1 MLVLELL
8 VEMGDKAK
16 CANKFIRVK
25 GNRAVE
31 FIATDGALV
40 LEINESAP
48 CPTCGEL
55 RNFIQA
61 NYISK
66 FDKVLIADKDNL
78 EPASS
83 CSNWNDEIMID
94 QTELFP
100 QNAKNY

>member
-8 VEMGDKAK
+8 VEMGDKAE
-16 CANKFIRVK
+16 CANKFIRVR
-25 GNRAVE
+25 GDRTVE
-31 FIATDGALV
+31 FITADGALV
-40 LEINESAP
+40 LSVDKDAP

-66 FDKVLIADKDNL
+66 FDKVLIIDREGNI

-94 QTELFP
+94 
-100 QNAKNY
+100 

>member
-16 CANKFIRVK
+16 CENKFIRVR

-40 LEINESAP
+40 LEINENAP
-48 CPTCGEL
+48 CPTCSEL

-94 QTELFP
+94 
-100 QNAKNY
+100 

>member
-8 VEMGDKAK
+8 VEMGDKAE

-25 GNRAVE
+25 GDRTVE
-31 FIATDGALV
+31 FNAADGALI
-40 LEINESAP
+40 LRIDKNAP

-66 FDKVLIADKDNL
+66 FDKVLIIDKEGNL

-83 CSNWNDEIMID
+83 CSNWSDEIMID
-94 QTELFP
+94 
-100 QNAKNY
+100 

>member
-8 VEMGDKAK
+8 IEMGDKAE

-25 GNRAVE
+25 GDRTVE
-31 FIATDGALV
+31 FNSADGALILRV
-40 LEINESAP
+40 NENAP
-48 CPTCGEL
+48 SPTCGEL

-66 FDKVLIADKDNL
+66 FDKVLIINKEGNL

-83 CSNWNDEIMID
+83 CSNWSDEIMI
-94 QTELFP
+94 
-100 QNAKNY
+100 Y